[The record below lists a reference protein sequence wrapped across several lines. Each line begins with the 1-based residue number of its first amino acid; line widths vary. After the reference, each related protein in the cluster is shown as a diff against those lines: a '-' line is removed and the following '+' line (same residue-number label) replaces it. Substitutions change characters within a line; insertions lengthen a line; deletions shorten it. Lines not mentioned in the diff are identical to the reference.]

1 MALHKED
8 LEKNIKTGLE
18 NALCSNT
25 DHMNSTVASILN
37 ICGVPGGNDEIIKDN
52 TEAIIDVLKSQLI
65 PAMAQE
71 IAGAVDEYIK
81 GLEGKCTFLITT
93 HGSPSTHIGNFTMK
107 MKFQGNG
114 LGGEVKSIIP
124 NTLWFK

>member
-25 DHMNSTVASILN
+25 DYMNSTVASILN

-65 PAMAQE
+65 PVMAQE
-71 IAGAVDEYIK
+71 IATAVDVYIRSIELVGK
-81 GLEGKCTFLITT
+81 INTNGGPTSQFAIITNKWLEEQNKNT
-93 HGSPSTHIGNFTMK
+93 IGQFN
-107 MKFQGNG
+107 
-114 LGGEVKSIIP
+114 IP
-124 NTLWFK
+124 NQLNMY